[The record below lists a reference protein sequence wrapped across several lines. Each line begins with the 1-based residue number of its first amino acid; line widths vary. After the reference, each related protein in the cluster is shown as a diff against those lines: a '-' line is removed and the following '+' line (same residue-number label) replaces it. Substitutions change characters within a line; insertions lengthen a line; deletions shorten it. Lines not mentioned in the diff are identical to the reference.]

1 MLWPLN
7 VGRMM
12 FMFSCWLFIS
22 YKFLMRNIWG
32 WHPSFW
38 YAVFRCFLD
47 GKQYAKGQYAVCK
60 NLVISYADNKF
71 YFQKVQFSSRNKLN
85 EVKNII
91 SWGFAYHCARTS
103 SFRGLNM
110 NLGNRNTEKYRANT
124 TKLTLTRMILHV
136 HATDCIFK
144 FFI

>member
-1 MLWPLN
+1 MYS
-7 VGRMM
+7 VQCIT
-12 FMFSCWLFIS
+12 CWLYGQLVIHEGDTP
-22 YKFLMRNIWG
+22 L
-32 WHPSFW
+32 PFW
-38 YAVFRCFLD
+38 YAVFRFFLD
-47 GKQYAKGQYAVCK
+47 STQYAKGRYAVLK
-60 NLVISYADNKF
+60 NPAILYADNNF
-71 YFQKVQFSSRNKLN
+71 YFQKVQFTSRNKLN
-85 EVKNII
+85 KVKNSNFRVLALLALILDI
-91 SWGFAYHCARTS
+91 SS